1 MLWEKWCYLLKRILI
16 RGTRKCFQSSNCL
29 RKLRKYRCRLASYN
43 DRYIED
49 WENIDSD
56 YLAIMIDI

>member
-1 MLWEKWCYLLKRILI
+1 MLWEKWYYLLKRILI
-16 RGTRKCFQSSNCL
+16 PGTRKCFQSSNCL
-29 RKLRKYRCRLASYN
+29 RNKRKYRCRLASYN

-56 YLAIMIDI
+56 